1 MNYKGNSMKNNL
13 NIKKVMEGIRED
25 IPNMKLFEQDPS
37 EHPSVVGNIPEEA
50 PITNEDLPAGGINTI
65 KKEEPVDPITKEEIQ
80 KPDKEYLGSKGSDT
94 HYYLVRVKGEG
105 DESGIVDLQVLDAS
119 GALKYSAKENNLT
132 VEDELTFVKSALE
145 TIKDIDTVSMAI
157 VNEFDLLGLQKDE
170 EAEAKKRAE
179 AAGIGQ
185 KSVPQEEGPIQQDQT
200 KIEQQPKEVAD
211 EA

>member
-1 MNYKGNSMKNNL
+1 MKNNL

-105 DESGIVDLQVLDAS
+105 DESGIVDLQVLDAG

-179 AAGIGQ
+179 AAGIGT
-185 KSVPQEEGPIQQDQT
+185 KELPKESEPITQDQT